1 MAADN
6 WARRVIEEKGPSCG
20 ILASA
25 NTTGSHVQIHYEFG
39 PAALAFVISYPPPS
53 TILLQGT
60 HISFSIISGSF

>member
-20 ILASA
+20 ILATD

-39 PAALAFVISYPPPS
+39 WAALAV
-53 TILLQGT
+53 LLK
-60 HISFSIISGSF
+60 

>member
-20 ILASA
+20 ILASD

-39 PAALAFVISYPPPS
+39 PAALAV
-53 TILLQGT
+53 LLK
-60 HISFSIISGSF
+60 